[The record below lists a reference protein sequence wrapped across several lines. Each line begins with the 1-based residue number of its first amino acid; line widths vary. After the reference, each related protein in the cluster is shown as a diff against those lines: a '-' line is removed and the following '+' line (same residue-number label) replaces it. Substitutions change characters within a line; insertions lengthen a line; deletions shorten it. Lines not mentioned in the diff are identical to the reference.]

1 MDKLKHLMFEQESIM
16 EKDEKEKVEVLG
28 DSIDECLRLASKHLN
43 KPIYDLEYEVL
54 QRGKTKY
61 YFFKEPFI

>member
-1 MDKLKHLMFEQESIM
+1 M

-28 DSIDECLRLASKHLN
+28 DSIDECLKLASKHLN

-61 YFFKEPFI
+61 YFLINDS